1 MHAWRHPMTLTDT
14 LPIVM
19 PASHIAGPTQG
30 QWTYADYARLPDDGQ
45 RYEVINGVLYM
56 TPAPGTE
63 HQGVSNLIAT
73 FLTLHVQLAGMGKVF
88 SAPTDVELAPGFV
101 VQPDVLVIGAA
112 RLHLITPSRI
122 VGPPDLVVE
131 VTSPGTA
138 GYDRREKQDA
148 YARAGV
154 PEYWIADPHAQTVE
168 VLILEADAYRSQG
181 VFRGQARL
189 PSRVIAAFP
198 VPVAQLFGP

>member
-1 MHAWRHPMTLTDT
+1 MPLTDT
-14 LPIVM
+14 LPTVK
-19 PASHIAGPTQG
+19 PASHVPGPPQG
-30 QWTYADYARLPDDGQ
+30 RWTYADYARLPADDQ
-45 RYEVINGVLYM
+45 RYEVIDGVLYM
-56 TPAPGTE
+56 TPATGTE
-63 HQGVSNLIAT
+63 HQSVTNLIAT
-73 FLTLHVQLAGMGKVF
+73 FLTMHVQFAGLGRVF

-101 VQPDVLVIGAA
+101 VQPDVLVISAD

-122 VGPPDLVVE
+122 SGPPDIVVE

-154 PEYWIADPHAQTVE
+154 SEYWIVDLHAQTVE
-168 VLILEADAYRSQG
+168 VLVLEEGSYRSQG

-189 PSRVIAAFP
+189 PSQIIADFP
-198 VPVAQLFGP
+198 VPVTRLFGGQ

>member
-1 MHAWRHPMTLTDT
+1 MTLTDT
-14 LPIVM
+14 LPIVT
-19 PASHIAGPTQG
+19 PASHIVGPIQG
-30 QWTYADYARLPDDGQ
+30 QWTYADYARIPDDGQ

-88 SAPTDVELAPGFV
+88 SAPTDVELTPGCV
-101 VQPDVLVIGAA
+101 VQPDVLVISAA

-154 PEYWIADPHAQTVE
+154 PEYWIVDPHAQTVE
-168 VLILEADAYRSQG
+168 VLSLEADAYHSQG

-189 PSRVIAAFP
+189 PSRVIATFP
-198 VPVAQLFGP
+198 VPVAQLFG

>member
-1 MHAWRHPMTLTDT
+1 MTLTDT
-14 LPIVM
+14 LPTVT
-19 PASHIAGPTQG
+19 PASHVPGPPQG
-30 QWTYADYARLPDDGQ
+30 RWTYADYARLPDDGQ
-45 RYEVINGVLYM
+45 RYEVIDGVLYM

-63 HQGVSNLIAT
+63 HQSVTNLIAT
-73 FLTLHVQLAGMGKVF
+73 FLTMHVQFAGLGKVF

-101 VQPDVLVIGAA
+101 VQPDVLVISAD

-122 VGPPDLVVE
+122 SGPPDLVVE

-148 YARAGV
+148 YARAGA
-154 PEYWIADPHAQTVE
+154 PEYWIVDPHAQTVE
-168 VLILEADAYRSQG
+168 VLVLEEGSYRSQG

-189 PSRVIAAFP
+189 PSRVIADFP
-198 VPVAQLFGP
+198 TPVEQLFGSGHPAS